1 MATGNYWHCNK
12 DGIGNIDVYAVEP
25 TGDAVQLNGDITSD
39 GRTTLKELGCF
50 NTSNILF
57 HLCSEG
63 RCGEKWIENDDL
75 WTPSDSSSD
84 SGADS
89 SADSG
94 ADAGAD
100 ASADAGATTVDSGA
114 DTSAEAG
121 VSSDAGSTASA
132 GSGAGGAAAG
142 P

>member
-1 MATGNYWHCNK
+1 MATDNYWHCNK
-12 DGIGNIDVYAVEP
+12 DGLGNVDVYAIDP

-75 WTPSDSSSD
+75 WTPDSSSSEETQGGD
-84 SGADS
+84 ETGE
-89 SADSG
+89 
-94 ADAGAD
+94 
-100 ASADAGATTVDSGA
+100 T
-114 DTSAEAG
+114 
-121 VSSDAGSTASA
+121 SDAGSDVEGATSADAPASV
-132 GSGAGGAAAG
+132 